1 MSKYRPVQ
9 NPNLPQGNVKAV
21 AVGEPYIPLVYDAL
35 CMFGIDVTPIPIC
48 NCVDVRVS
56 GHADISTHHLGGS
69 NLIVSA
75 DTYSETYNNLEKM
88 SSKFGLGKWSI
99 IRSSAAY
106 DPNYPGDVHLNAL
119 RIGKFL
125 FCNTNHTDVRL
136 LEYCRENAVEIVH
149 VNQGYSRCSVCVVS
163 KSAAITAD
171 TGLAEAMEQKG
182 IDVLKIRRGFI
193 DLPGFDY
200 GFIGGASG
208 KISRDKLCF
217 TGSLNDH
224 PDKTIIENFIRS
236 HGVEPVVL
244 TSRSCID
251 IGSIIPLIET
261 DESE

>member
-1 MSKYRPVQ
+1 
-9 NPNLPQGNVKAV
+9 
-21 AVGEPYIPLVYDAL
+21 
-35 CMFGIDVTPIPIC
+35 MFGIDVTPIPIC

-75 DTYSETYNNLEKM
+75 DTYSETYNNLEKT

-136 LEYCRENAVEIVH
+136 LEYCRKTLL
-149 VNQGYSRCSVCVVS
+149 
-163 KSAAITAD
+163 KSFMSIKVIRGVPFASSAKVRQLPPIPA
-171 TGLAEAMEQKG
+171 LQKRWSKG

-200 GFIGGASG
+200 GFIGGLQEKSAG
-208 KISRDKLCF
+208 ISYALQ
-217 TGSLNDH
+217 
-224 PDKTIIENFIRS
+224 
-236 HGVEPVVL
+236 
-244 TSRSCID
+244 
-251 IGSIIPLIET
+251 
-261 DESE
+261 ESE